1 MLQTATSREK
11 GGCVSCP
18 PRFPWSLWFLA
29 LVCSSF
35 GFSQAV
41 GMDLLR
47 IQEQDIQRELRGK
60 ILAEG
65 QDGGIF
71 LLGQDG
77 VLHAIQP
84 EQILSRGAD
93 ESPFTALTAEEA
105 AALWLSRLPEGF
117 EVHRTAHYVILHN
130 ASRGYVRWCGGLLER
145 LYVSFIN
152 YFTRRG
158 VKVSEPQFPL
168 VVIVFATQTQY
179 IEHCREEVGPAVS
192 QIKGHFNLQTNV
204 VTTYDLTGSGG
215 TVSALELARALARP
229 EVQQNIATVVHE
241 AAHQLANNCGLLL
254 RWNDTP
260 QWLNEGLAMFF
271 ETPDVRGSR
280 AVTSVGLVNTARL
293 AQFRSYLSRRPPDSL
308 RTLLQD
314 DRRLQNTDT
323 ATDAYAESWAL
334 VYYLLMQ
341 RPQAFTAYVERI
353 ASKPPLVYADAE
365 ERIRDF
371 RETVED
377 DLEKFDAN
385 FVRFISR
392 LK

>member
-1 MLQTATSREK
+1 MPQIARAGEMGALVRCRCRLLWMLVVA
-11 GGCVSCP
+11 CVS
-18 PRFPWSLWFLA
+18 LE
-29 LVCSSF
+29 V
-35 GFSQAV
+35 GQAA

-47 IQEQDIQRELRGK
+47 IQEHDIQRELRGK

-65 QDGGIF
+65 QDGGVL

-77 VLHAIQP
+77 VLHTVQP
-84 EQILSRGAD
+84 GQILARGSD

-105 AALWLSRLPEGF
+105 GALWLSRLPQGF
-117 EVHRTAHYVILHN
+117 ETHRTAHYVILHN
-130 ASRGYVRWCGGLLER
+130 ASREYVRWCGGLLER
-145 LYVSFIN
+145 LYVSFTN

-158 VKVSEPQFPL
+158 VEVTEPQFPL

-179 IEHCREEVGPAVS
+179 VEHCREEVGPGVS

-215 TVSALELARALARP
+215 TVSAMELARSLARP
-229 EVQQNIATVVHE
+229 EVQQNVATLVHE

-271 ETPDVRGSR
+271 ETPDLRGSR

-293 AQFRSYLSRRPPDSL
+293 SQFRSYLSRRPADSL

-323 ATDAYAESWAL
+323 AADAYAESWAL
-334 VYYLLMQ
+334 VYYLLLQ
-341 RPQAFTAYVERI
+341 RPREFTAYLERI
-353 ASKPPLVYADAE
+353 ASKPPLMYADAE

-377 DLEKFDAN
+377 DLDKFDAN
-385 FVRFISR
+385 FVRYISR

>member
-1 MLQTATSREK
+1 MRPTAAPSANTV
-11 GGCVSCP
+11 CVP
-18 PRFPWSLWFLA
+18 AAFRI
-29 LVCSSF
+29 
-35 GFSQAV
+35 
-41 GMDLLR
+41 LR
-47 IQEQDIQRELRGK
+47 ILILAFAAWECGQAAGIDWLRIKEPAGQREERGK

-65 QDGGIF
+65 RDGSVL

-77 VLHAIQP
+77 TLHAVPP
-84 EQILSRGAD
+84 EQILARGSD
-93 ESPFTALTAEEA
+93 DSPFTSLTAEEMA
-105 AALWLSRLPEGF
+105 TLWLSRLPEGF

-130 ASRGYVRWCGGLLER
+130 ASREYVRWCGGLLER
-145 LYVSFIN
+145 LYVSFTN

-158 VKVSEPQFPL
+158 VELSEPQFPL
-168 VVIVFATQTQY
+168 VVIVFASQNQY
-179 IEHCREEVGPAVS
+179 VEHCREEVGPAIT

-215 TVSALELARALARP
+215 TVSASELAKSLARP

-241 AAHQLANNCGLLL
+241 AAHQLANNGGLLQ

-271 ETPDVRGSR
+271 ETPDLRGSR

-293 AQFRSYLSRRPPDSL
+293 SQFRSYLSRRPADSL

-334 VYYLLMQ
+334 VYFLLLQ
-341 RPQAFTAYVERI
+341 RPRNFTAYLERL

-371 RETVED
+371 RETVDD
-377 DLEKFDAN
+377 DLEKFDAS

>member
-1 MLQTATSREK
+1 M
-11 GGCVSCP
+11 
-18 PRFPWSLWFLA
+18 LA
-29 LVCSSF
+29 LICCFFAF
-35 GFSQAV
+35 GRAV

-47 IQEQDIQRELRGK
+47 IQEQDVPRELRGK
-60 ILAEG
+60 VLAEG
-65 QDGGIF
+65 RDGGVL

-77 VLHAIQP
+77 VLHTVQP
-84 EQILSRGAD
+84 DQILARGTD
-93 ESPFTALTAEEA
+93 ESPFTALTPEEA

-117 EVHRTAHYVILHN
+117 EVHRTSHYVILHN
-130 ASRGYVRWCGGLLER
+130 ASREYVRWCGGLLER
-145 LYVSFIN
+145 LYVSFNN

-158 VKVSEPQFPL
+158 FQVSEPQFPL
-168 VVIVFATQTQY
+168 IVIVFATQAQY
-179 IEHCREEVGPAVS
+179 VEHCRDEVGPAIS
-192 QIKGHFNLQTNV
+192 QIKGHFNLQTNL

-215 TVSALELARALARP
+215 TVSALELARSLARP

-241 AAHQLANNCGLLL
+241 ATHQLANNCGLLR

-293 AQFRSYLSRRPPDSL
+293 AQFRSYLSRRPADSL

-334 VYYLLMQ
+334 VYYLLLQ
-341 RPQAFTAYVERI
+341 RPREFTAYIERI
-353 ASKPPLVYADAE
+353 ASKPPLSYAAAE

-371 RETVED
+371 RETVQD
-377 DLEKFDAN
+377 DLNKLDAD
-385 FVRFISR
+385 FIRFISR

>member
-1 MLQTATSREK
+1 MLQVETPRHQRGVVPYLS
-11 GGCVSCP
+11 
-18 PRFPWSLWFLA
+18 RFPWLLA
-29 LVCSSF
+29 LICCFF
-35 GFSQAV
+35 GFGRTV

-47 IQEQDIQRELRGK
+47 IQEQDVPRELRGK
-60 ILAEG
+60 ILTESR
-65 QDGGIF
+65 DGGVL

-77 VLHAIQP
+77 VLHTIQP
-84 EQILSRGAD
+84 DQILTRATD

-105 AALWLSRLPEGF
+105 AALWLSRLPDGF
-117 EVHRTAHYVILHN
+117 EVHRTSHYVILHN
-130 ASRGYVRWCGGLLER
+130 ASREYVRWCGGVLER
-145 LYVSFIN
+145 LYVSFNN

-158 VKVSEPQFPL
+158 FQVSEPQFPL
-168 VVIVFATQTQY
+168 IVIVFATQGQY
-179 IEHCREEVGPAVS
+179 VEHCREEVGPAIS
-192 QIKGHFNLQTNV
+192 QIKGHFNLQTNL

-215 TVSALELARALARP
+215 TVSALELARSLARP

-241 AAHQLANNCGLLL
+241 AAHQLANNCGLLR

-293 AQFRSYLSRRPPDSL
+293 AQFRSYLSRRPADSL

-334 VYYLLMQ
+334 VYYLLLQ
-341 RPQAFTAYVERI
+341 RPREFIAYMERI
-353 ASKPPLVYADAE
+353 ASKPPLAYADAE

-371 RETVED
+371 RDTVHD
-377 DLEKFDAN
+377 DLEKLDAD